1 MVNFVYL
8 LSASDHISVACS
20 HSKAMSNLTSIKF
33 DSTFKPNDN
42 IYYLYDETLTYMGS
56 TSLSLTIEE
65 IDFKLKVRETY
76 NSSLRFDK

>member
-8 LSASDHISVACS
+8 LSASDHISVAC
-20 HSKAMSNLTSIKF
+20 N
-33 DSTFKPNDN
+33 N